1 MTINRKSAYH
11 TPLMQKIKDICELE
25 VAVCEEGPEEVMLT
39 DGTDDLCRGRLEFAE
54 IILELMKAENKE
66 AEKITH
72 FYYNITV
79 PVSETDADD
88 IVRGEELSWTFNT
101 KEDENVHVRVRM
113 IEQEAFNEE
122 EGEIL

>member
-11 TPLMQKIKDICELE
+11 TPLMQKIKDLCEME
-25 VAVCEEGPEEVMLT
+25 VAVYEDDPPEGQEA
-39 DGTDDLCRGRLEFAE
+39 DGDNYDGGRLDFAE

>member
-25 VAVCEEGPEEVMLT
+25 VAVCEDDPPEGQEA
-39 DGTDDLCRGRLEFAE
+39 DGDNYDGGRLDFAE

>member
-25 VAVCEEGPEEVMLT
+25 VAVYEDDPPEGQEA
-39 DGTDDLCRGRLEFAE
+39 DGDNYDGGRLDFAE